1 MGVASLGIAVFYRAR
16 VRACAC
22 AHTRDV
28 TNHLVIMTLASG
40 TASWA
45 VLRASLPAL
54 MVT

>member
-1 MGVASLGIAVFYRAR
+1 
-16 VRACAC
+16 
-22 AHTRDV
+22 
-28 TNHLVIMTLASG
+28 MTLASG

>member
-16 VRACAC
+16 VRARVRA
-22 AHTRDV
+22 RDV

>member
-16 VRACAC
+16 VRA
-22 AHTRDV
+22 RDV

-45 VLRASLPAL
+45 VLLASLPAL
-54 MVT
+54 LVT

>member
-16 VRACAC
+16 ACA
-22 AHTRDV
+22 RDV

>member
-16 VRACAC
+16 ARVR